1 MSVLPM
7 HIVPDPLLRQRAKRV
22 SNISPSI
29 QKLIDDMIETMHD
42 SSGVGLAANQVGV
55 LQRVIVIQLPDDDE
69 PRVFI
74 NPELTKQE
82 GERDVE
88 EGCLS
93 IPGYRGLVRRS
104 VKVRAKGLDRK
115 GRVVRVNAEELLAQ
129 ALEHEIDHLNG
140 TLYIDHLVDR
150 DKLWKEGAKEEAP
163 QEQEEREE
171 TPVEA
176 HYTG

>member
-7 HIVPDPLLRQRAKRV
+7 HIVPDPLLRRRAKRV
-22 SNISPSI
+22 SNISHSI
-29 QKLIDDMIETMHD
+29 QKLIDDMIETMHN
-42 SSGVGLAANQVGV
+42 SNGVGLAANQIGV
-55 LQRVIVIQLPDDDE
+55 LQRVIVIQLPDDEE

-104 VKVRAKGLDRK
+104 VKVKAKGLDRK
-115 GRVVRVNAEELLAQ
+115 GKVVRVNAEELLAQ

-150 DKLWKEGAKEEAP
+150 DKLWKEGAEEAP
-163 QEQEEREE
+163 QEQKETEE

>member
-1 MSVLPM
+1 M

-29 QKLIDDMIETMHD
+29 QKLIDDMIETMHN
-42 SSGVGLAANQVGV
+42 SNGVGLAANQIGV
-55 LQRVIVIQLPDDDE
+55 LQRVIVIQLPDDEE

-104 VKVRAKGLDRK
+104 VKVKAKGLDRK
-115 GRVVRVNAEELLAQ
+115 GKVVRVNAEELLAQ

-140 TLYIDHLVDR
+140 TLSIEQLVDR
-150 DKLWKEGAKEEAP
+150 DKLGKEGAEEAP
-163 QEQEEREE
+163 KEQKETEE